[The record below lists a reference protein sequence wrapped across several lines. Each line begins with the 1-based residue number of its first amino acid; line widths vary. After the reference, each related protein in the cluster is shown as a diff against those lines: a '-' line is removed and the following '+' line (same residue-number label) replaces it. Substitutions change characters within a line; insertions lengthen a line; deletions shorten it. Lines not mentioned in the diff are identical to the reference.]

1 MAVGPCGP
9 FQLSMSAENRTRGW
23 LSRLRVNPRS
33 LFQIIEVP
41 VTLSL
46 VTWALRDSVWA
57 LEMAFAAN
65 AFTFSRFR
73 GKNLR
78 PFLSPI
84 DESPESPAVHN
95 NNKYFPQFVGRLLS
109 VIKQFSNIPFTI
121 ELFQLFEKNKNEW
134 KCSCSNAQNHLMRV
148 LTWLN

>member
-1 MAVGPCGP
+1 MAVGPYGP

-41 VTLSL
+41 VTPSL

-73 GKNLR
+73 RKNLR

-121 ELFQLFEKNKNEW
+121 ELFQFEKNKNEW
-134 KCSCSNAQNHLMRV
+134 KCSCSNAQNHLMLV